1 MARVVNRV
9 FGLGKLRRTQIKQRI
24 QEQQVLLA
32 LEDTGDNTIDIGLLQ
47 ADVSALD
54 LTVTT
59 LSSDVSSLDSRVTAL
74 EP

>member
-1 MARVVNRV
+1 MARVLNAS
-9 FGLGKLRRTQIKQRI
+9 FGTGKLRRTQLKQRI

>member
-1 MARVVNRV
+1 MARVVNRA
-9 FGLGKLRRTQIKQRI
+9 FGIGRLRRTQLQQRI

-32 LEDTGDNTIDIGLLQ
+32 LQDTSDNTIDIGLLET
-47 ADVSALD
+47 DVSALD